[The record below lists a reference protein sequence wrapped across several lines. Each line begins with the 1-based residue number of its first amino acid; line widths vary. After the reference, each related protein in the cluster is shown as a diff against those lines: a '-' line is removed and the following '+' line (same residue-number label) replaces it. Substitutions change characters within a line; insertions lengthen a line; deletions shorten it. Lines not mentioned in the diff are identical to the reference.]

1 VEIIL
6 KFLLLWLPVSGAM
19 MFLYAR
25 REIIACW
32 QEPVL
37 RRPVLIIE
45 SDDWGAGPASQ
56 AAVLGEIVRLLAH
69 FSDRDGHPPVMT
81 LGIVLAS
88 ADGAM
93 IKSSGGYQ
101 RQLISTQT
109 HGPLLDTISSG
120 TVREMFAVQLH
131 GMEHFWPPALMA
143 ASEGDESVRSWLD
156 RAPDA
161 CTEDLPSPL
170 QSRWVDA
177 SVLPART
184 LNRADVRRAVKEEV
198 AAFQDIFG
206 CTPGVV
212 VPPTFVWNEMVEQD
226 WAAAGIGV
234 IVTPG
239 RRYETRDE
247 SGNPAGT
254 GNPMH
259 NGQAG
264 EHGIVYMVRDV
275 YFEPLLGHT
284 AAQAKDALALKV
296 KLGRPALFET
306 HRFNF
311 LGTDEEQGQSLE
323 QLKNLLQG
331 ALITWPSLAFLST
344 GKLARILKNRDPE
357 WVEQGLRRRLHVWIR
372 RLRELPRLRKLAW
385 LTGWIVPAGLVWKL
399 TG

>member
-1 VEIIL
+1 MEILL
-6 KFLLLWLPVSGAM
+6 KLLIVWLLVSGAM

-25 REIIACW
+25 REIIANW
-32 QEPVL
+32 REPVL

-45 SDDWGAGPASQ
+45 SDDWGAGPAGQ
-56 AAVLGEIVRLLAH
+56 AAVLGAIARLLAC
-69 FSDRDGHPPVMT
+69 FSDCDGRQPVMT
-81 LGIVLAS
+81 LGMVLAT

-93 IKSSGGYQ
+93 IKSGGGYQ
-101 RQLISTQT
+101 RQLISRLT
-109 HGPLLDTISSG
+109 HGPLLDAISSG
-120 TVREMFAVQLH
+120 TDQGVFDVQLH

-143 ASEGDESVRSWLD
+143 ASECNESVRAWLD

-161 CTEDLPSPL
+161 FTEDLPSPL

-177 SVLPART
+177 SVLPARI
-184 LNRADVRRAVKEEV
+184 LNSSDVQQAVKEEV

-212 VPPTFVWNEMVEQD
+212 VPPTFVWNEGVEQD
-226 WAAAGIGV
+226 WAAAGTNV

-247 SGNPAGT
+247 SGKPAGA
-254 GNPMH
+254 GNSVH

-264 EHGIVYMVRDV
+264 ENGIVYMVRDV
-275 YFEPLLGHT
+275 YFEPSLGHT
-284 AAQAKDALALKV
+284 AAQAQDALALKV
-296 KLGRPALFET
+296 ELGRPALFET

-311 LGTDEEQGQSLE
+311 LGTDEKQEQSLE
-323 QLKNLLQG
+323 QLKNLLQD
-331 ALITWPSLAFLST
+331 ALITYPSMAFLST
-344 GKLARILKNRDPE
+344 GKLARMLKNRDPE
-357 WVEQGLRRRLHVWIR
+357 WVEQGVRRRIHVWIR

-385 LTGWIVPAGLVWKL
+385 LTGWIVPVGLVWKL